1 MLKQMTI
8 AFLFSLASTFA
19 LAEDAPKLN
28 DAQIAHIAYT
38 AGAIDV
44 SAAKLA
50 LEKTDNA
57 EVRAFAELMESDH
70 NAVNE
75 EALAL
80 VKRLNVTP
88 EENEVSASLTNQ
100 AAEAET
106 RLQALSGDEFDRAYV
121 ENEVAYHQAVNDALK
136 SLLIPNAQNSDLKSL
151 LETGLALFQE
161 HQTHAEHLLHEMK

>member
-1 MLKQMTI
+1 MLKQMAI
-8 AFLFSLASTFA
+8 AFLFSLTSTFA

-50 LEKTDNA
+50 LEKTENA

-88 EENEVSASLTNQ
+88 EENEISASLTNQ

-106 RLQALSGDEFDRAYV
+106 HLQALSGDEFDRAYV